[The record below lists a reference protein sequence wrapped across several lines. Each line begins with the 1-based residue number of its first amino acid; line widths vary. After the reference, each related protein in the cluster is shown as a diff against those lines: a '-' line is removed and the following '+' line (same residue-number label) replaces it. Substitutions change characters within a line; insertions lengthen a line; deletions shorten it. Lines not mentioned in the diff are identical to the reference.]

1 MNRRAFL
8 TAGAGALFGAA
19 RIAYAH
25 HSTAMYDMANPVTV
39 KGTVKRFEW
48 TNPHAFI
55 FLDVKDDKGVST
67 EWEIE
72 LMSLNHLRS
81 YGWIRTTVKQGDV
94 ISATGGAAR
103 SGAPSMIAGVVEL
116 PDGRKI
122 RS

>member
-1 MNRRAFL
+1 MDRRTFL
-8 TAGAGALFGAA
+8 TAGLGVLVSAG
-19 RIAYAH
+19 IAKAH

-55 FLDVKDDKGVST
+55 VLEVKDDKGGT
-67 EWEIE
+67 AEWEIE

-81 YGWIRTTVKQGDV
+81 YGWVRNTVKVGDV
-94 ISATGGAAR
+94 IAATGGAAR

>member
-1 MNRRAFL
+1 MNRRALL
-8 TAGAGALFGAA
+8 TAGLSVLCGATLAH
-19 RIAYAH
+19 AH

-55 FLDVKDDKGVST
+55 YLEVKDDKGAAT

-81 YGWIRTTVKQGDV
+81 YGWIRSTVKPGDV

>member
-1 MNRRAFL
+1 MTRRALL
-8 TAGAGALFGAA
+8 TVGLGVLFGSTQKTW
-19 RIAYAH
+19 AH

-55 FLDVKDDKGVST
+55 FLDVKDDKTGSV

-81 YGWIRTTVKQGDV
+81 YGWMRTTVKEGDV
-94 ISATGGAAR
+94 ISCTGGAAK
-103 SGAPSMIAGVVEL
+103 SGALSMISAVIEL

>member
-1 MNRRAFL
+1 MDRRTFL
-8 TAGAGALFGAA
+8 TAGLGVLVGA
-19 RIAYAH
+19 RIAHAH

-55 FLDVKDDKGVST
+55 FLEVKDDKGAAT

-81 YGWIRTTVKQGDV
+81 YGWVRSTVKAGDM
-94 ISATGGAAR
+94 IAATGGAAR

>member
-1 MNRRAFL
+1 M
-8 TAGAGALFGAA
+8 GVLFGSA
-19 RIAYAH
+19 RKAFGH

-55 FLDVKDDKGVST
+55 FLDVKDEKKGEV

-81 YGWIRTTVKQGDV
+81 YGWVRTTVKAGDV
-94 ISATGGAAR
+94 ISCTGGAAK
-103 SGAPSMIAGVVEL
+103 SGAFSMISAVIEL

>member
-1 MNRRAFL
+1 MVTRRGLL
-8 TAGAGALFGAA
+8 TAGFGLLVAA
-19 RIAYAH
+19 RPARAH
-25 HSTAMYDMANPVTV
+25 HSTSMYDMANPVTV

-55 FLDVKDDKGVST
+55 FLEVKDAKGQMV

-81 YGWIRTTVKQGDV
+81 YGWVRTTVKAGDTV
-94 ISATGGAAR
+94 GATGAPAR
-103 SGAPSMIAGVVEL
+103 NGAPSMIAGVVEL